1 MQYQQ
6 VIIVFF
12 LGITMISCNN
22 QSSSNEKPTI
32 DYRNMAAEGFNSSQ
46 SDAKAISVA
55 DEVMEAMGGRK
66 AWDET
71 RYLKWNF
78 FGSRIHIWDKLS
90 GDLIIK
96 GIRDTFDI
104 KMNINSNLGT
114 VNYKGVQL
122 TAQDSLQKYLD
133 KGKSMWINDAYWVF
147 MPHKL
152 KDSGVT
158 LKYVK
163 KDTTL
168 NGKQADVLS
177 LSFQDVG
184 NTPENMYYV
193 YVDDST
199 RLVSQWDFYPTK
211 KDTVA
216 QFKTPWEDYERYDRL
231 LLSNS
236 RGGDYIIDD
245 LSASDTLSRYF
256 LN

>member
-1 MQYQQ
+1 MQYKQ
-6 VIIVFF
+6 VIIALFC
-12 LGITMISCNN
+12 GIALISCGN
-22 QSSSNEKPTI
+22 QSSSDEATI
-32 DYRNMAAEGFNSSQ
+32 DYQNIAADGFNISE
-46 SDAKAISVA
+46 SDSKAVSIA

-78 FGSRIHIWDKLS
+78 FGSRIHIWDKLT
-90 GDLIIK
+90 GDLIIN

-104 KMNINSNLGT
+104 RMNINTNTGR
-114 VNYKGVQL
+114 VNYKGIEL
-122 TAQDSLQKYLD
+122 TAQDSLKKYLD

-158 LKYVK
+158 LKYVA

-168 NGKQADVLS
+168 NGRQADVLS
-177 LSFQDVG
+177 LSFKDVG

-199 RLVSQWDFYPTK
+199 RLVSQWDFYSDK
-211 KDTVA
+211 KDTIA
-216 QFKTPWEDYERYDRL
+216 QFKTPWEDYNLYDRV
-231 LLSNS
+231 LLSRS
-236 RGGDYIIDD
+236 RGGDYIIGD

-256 LN
+256 QN